1 MTLTIAILLASAAVY
16 SWKFFGYLVPEQF
29 LEKPLVSRVAALL
42 TVSLLSALMATQA
55 LTKGS
60 EIQFDSR
67 VPSLLVAAVLLRF
80 KAPFLL
86 VVLAAAGVASSLR
99 FCGF

>member
-1 MTLTIAILLASAAVY
+1 MNLTIAILLASAAVY

-29 LEKPLVSRVAALL
+29 LEKPMVSRVAALL
-42 TVSLLSALMATQA
+42 TVALLSALMATQT

-60 EIQFDSR
+60 EIQIDAR

-80 KAPFLL
+80 KAPFLV
-86 VVLAAAGVASSLR
+86 VVLAAAGFAALLR
-99 FCGF
+99 FFGF

>member
-29 LEKPLVSRVAALL
+29 LEKPMVSRVAALL
-42 TVSLLSALMATQA
+42 TVALLSALMATQA
-55 LTKGS
+55 LTNGS
-60 EIQFDSR
+60 EIQLDAR

-80 KAPFLL
+80 KAPFLV
-86 VVLAAAGVASSLR
+86 VVLAAAGVAALLR
-99 FCGF
+99 VFGF